1 MTTSRVRAVAAFGA
15 MLAALGAE
23 GCSDGDALA
32 TDAGAFADRGTLV
45 DNGAAPDSGAT
56 ASDVT
61 IRFAAKVGDAPFRCG
76 ATFEGVGTTGGQ
88 WRPTDFRF
96 YVHDLRVVTA
106 AGEAPVTLRQD
117 GRWQHESVALLD
129 FEDRSG
135 QCANGTTDTNAQ
147 VVGTLPAGTTGP
159 ITALRFRLGVPFAL
173 NHANSATAPS
183 PLNLSTLWWNWQG
196 GYKFARIDGQVANAM
211 NPMATDW
218 YIHVGSTGCDG
229 TAMGGVT
236 RCAEPNRVEVELAGF
251 DPARNT
257 VVADLG
263 RLLSGSDV
271 RVSAGAPGCMSGLAD
286 PECPVVLRGFGIT
299 VAGTPGAQ
307 NFFRVE

>member
-1 MTTSRVRAVAAFGA
+1 MTSSGVRAVIAFGV
-15 MLAALGAE
+15 MLAAVGAA
-23 GCSDGDALA
+23 GCSDGDATA
-32 TDAGAFADRGTLV
+32 TDAGTVVDAGAV
-45 DNGAAPDSGAT
+45 ADNGAATDVGAT
-56 ASDVT
+56 ASDIT
-61 IRFAAKVGDAPFRCG
+61 IRFAAKVRDLPFRCD
-76 ATFEGVGTTGGQ
+76 ATFEGVGTSGGQ

-106 AGEAPVTLRQD
+106 AGEVPVTLRQD

-147 VVGTLPAGTTGP
+147 VVGTLPAGTAGP

-196 GYKFARIDGQVANAM
+196 GYKFARIDGQVMNAM

-218 YIHVGSTGCDG
+218 YIHIGSTGCDG
-229 TAMGGVT
+229 TATGGVT

-263 RLLSGSDV
+263 RLLADSDV
-271 RVSAGAPGCMSGLAD
+271 RVTTGAPGCMSGLSD
-286 PECPVVLRGFGIT
+286 PECPPVLRGFGIT
-299 VAGTPGAQ
+299 VAGTAGAQ
-307 NFFRVE
+307 NFFRLE